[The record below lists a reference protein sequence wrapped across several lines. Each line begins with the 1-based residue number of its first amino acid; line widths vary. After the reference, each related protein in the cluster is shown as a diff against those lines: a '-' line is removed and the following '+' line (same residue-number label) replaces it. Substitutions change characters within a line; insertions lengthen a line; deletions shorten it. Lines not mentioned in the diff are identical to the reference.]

1 MIRKLQQ
8 DAIEARNL
16 LVDMYHVVKT
26 KQKKVFF
33 PSTSCSY
40 SDWIEFD
47 LMVYL

>member
-26 KQKKVFF
+26 KQKKKFSSLV
-33 PSTSCSY
+33 PHVH
-40 SDWIEFD
+40 I
-47 LMVYL
+47 VIG